1 MQTPSPASARR
12 VFRASLL
19 HLPLFMAALIWH
31 RIPQTE
37 EQRSTQ
43 RVVAQLRLGAAAH
56 APSTAPGSAGAALE
70 QDMRGLRA
78 GLLGALSVAP
88 FPFLPVPLLHLRC
101 PSKVACE
108 AGEEEGVQAGDAA
121 PGNNKK

>member
-1 MQTPSPASARR
+1 MNAQTPSQVSARR

-43 RVVAQLRLGAAAH
+43 RIVAQFRLGMAT
-56 APSTAPGSAGAALE
+56 SAALPAS
-70 QDMRGLRA
+70 RGLEEAICHGRA
-78 GLLGALSVAP
+78 EQKSGILGALSVAP
-88 FPFLPVPLLHLRC
+88 FPFLPVPLQLRC

-108 AGEEEGVQAGDAA
+108 AAHAGDEDLE
-121 PGNNKK
+121 G